1 MPTFYAGVYDCD
13 GHLNLDTRLMAS
25 PSGAVALIE
34 EPAVA
39 SASLAAGCAECAP
52 ACVGTCG
59 CAGSLDLDIRLIVH
73 LGGAIV
79 HLMNQLLTLPEQHNL
94 IPRLLRTPG
103 PTQAAQDHQDLPRL
117 LRTPRTYPGCSG
129 PPGPPVPTHTDQD
142 HQDLSECLPGPTRT
156 YA

>member
-39 SASLAAGCAECAP
+39 SASLAAGCTECAP

-59 CAGSLDLDIRLIVH
+59 CDGSLDLDIRLIVH

-94 IPRLLRTPG
+94 ILRLLRT
-103 PTQAAQDHQDLPRL
+103 T
-117 LRTPRTYPGCSG
+117 RTYPGCSG
-129 PPGPPVPTHTDQD
+129 PPGPTQAAQD
-142 HQDLSECLPGPTRT
+142 PQDLPRLLRTTRT
-156 YA
+156 PSTYPH